1 MRSLSQCYAYTQV
14 YQVKAITKAKTMEK
28 TEMYCG
34 DEATRAMAIRLYAQ
48 VAMVMTQSCVMS
60 DTPEG

>member
-14 YQVKAITKAKTMEK
+14 YQVKAITEAMTMAK

-34 DEATRAMAIRLYAQ
+34 VEATRAMAIRLYAQ
-48 VAMVMTQSCVMS
+48 VAMMIDQSV
-60 DTPEG
+60 